1 MAYPSPLRFR
11 AFDSGIPAEEL
22 ATITNDGN
30 RTLVGFNGTFA
41 NFENN
46 DPPHIIAIRDAFK
59 VYVEKVNSNALQ
71 LNPRLVPE
79 KNAADAKAVVAPAYQ
94 AGIDGTISADEE
106 LALRIAKFE
115 NLPPVSDPTTE
126 AAHRDAWHA
135 LPDLAARLN
144 ALAHWPVP
152 ALASVMRAGREVLG
166 LDDAQAEIAM
176 QRIREFNLTN
186 SDVARTNFRLKS
198 SLENPAPR
206 GLDVRAVKQFAADAQ
221 DQWKAKAEDIS
232 NARSTLKHVAVLVAV
247 MCSLTPDQAFELLT
261 K

>member
-11 AFDSGIPAEEL
+11 AFDSGMPAEEL
-22 ATITNDGN
+22 ATITNDGH

-46 DPPHIIAIRDAFK
+46 DPAHIIAIRDAFK
-59 VYVEKVNSNALQ
+59 VFVEKSNANAQ
-71 LNPRLVPE
+71 ELNPRLIPE
-79 KNAADAKAVVAPAYQ
+79 RNAALAKQYVAPAYQ
-94 AGIDGTISADEE
+94 AAIDGTIAADEE

-115 NLPPVSDPTTE
+115 SLPPVTDPTTE

-206 GLDVRAVKQFAADAQ
+206 GLDEKAVKQFAESAQ
-221 DQWKAKAEDIS
+221 EQWKEKAQAIE
-232 NARSTLKHVAVLVAV
+232 NARSVLRHVAVLVGV
-247 MCSLTPDQAFELLT
+247 MCQIKPHDAFELLT